1 MSDDITIPLS
11 MPREEAQ
18 ALAKIA
24 RRFTYEDAVAF
35 SRRRLGSGR
44 LFRNPESR
52 TKHDIMWAAISILR
66 RALATAG
73 FTPR

>member
-1 MSDDITIPLS
+1 MSDDVTIPLS
-11 MPREEAQ
+11 MPREEAR

-44 LFRNPESR
+44 LFRNTESR
-52 TKHDIMWAAISILR
+52 TEHDIVWAAISILR
-66 RALATAG
+66 RALTAAG
-73 FTPR
+73 FTQR